1 METEKRLI
9 LQYNLQFFANDD
21 ATEEP
26 TAKKLSDTR
35 NKGQVAKSQELSHAV
50 SLLALFI
57 LLRITVSWLGQNFE
71 DVFHFTWNRIPDVLL
86 NAGMEGGLTSY
97 NIQSVF
103 TFIMLRILLITAP
116 FLIAGVAVAMLINV
130 LQFGFKVV
138 TEPLKPKLDKFN
150 PVNGVKR
157 MFSKDAIVRLL
168 FAIAKI
174 LLIAVVAYVVV
185 SGNAN
190 TLLVMHDINLLGAVI
205 MAGDVILT
213 AGIDISAVFLILG
226 FFDLFYQ
233 KRKFHKEMMMTKQEV
248 KDEYKNSEGD
258 PEVKGKQ
265 KQRMREASMRRMMQD
280 VPKADVVIT
289 NPTHIAV
296 ALRYDTELE
305 SAPVLL
311 AKGEDYVAQKIKDA
325 AKENGIE
332 IVENKPL
339 ARMLYQTV
347 DIGQEIPPELYQAV
361 AEVLAVIYNM
371 RNAG

>member
-1 METEKRLI
+1 METEERLI

-35 NKGQVAKSQELSHAV
+35 KKGQVAKSQELSHAV

-57 LLRITVSWLGQNFE
+57 LLRITVAWLGQNFE
-71 DVFHFTWNRIPDVLL
+71 DVFRYTWTRIPDVLL
-86 NAGMEGGLTSY
+86 NAGMEGGLTTY
-97 NIQSVF
+97 NIQSMF

-116 FLIAGVAVAMLINV
+116 FLIVGVAVAMLINV
-130 LQFGFKVV
+130 LQFGFKI
-138 TEPLKPKLDKFN
+138 TTDPLKPKLDKFN

-157 MFSKDAIVRLL
+157 LISKDAIVRLL
-168 FAIAKI
+168 FALAKI
-174 LLIAVVAYVVV
+174 LLIAVVAYIVI
-185 SGNAN
+185 SANAK
-190 TLLVMHDINLLGAVI
+190 TLLVMHDINVLGAVI
-205 MAGDVILT
+205 LSGEVILT

-258 PEVKGKQ
+258 PEIKGKQ

-305 SAPVLL
+305 SAPVVL
-311 AKGEDYVAQKIKDA
+311 AKGEDYVAQKIKEA

>member
-1 METEKRLI
+1 METEERLI

-35 NKGQVAKSQELSHAV
+35 KKGQVAKSQELSNAV

-57 LLRITVSWLGQNFE
+57 LLRITVAWLGQNFE
-71 DVFHFTWNRIPDVLL
+71 DVFRYTWTRIPDVLL
-86 NAGMEGGLTSY
+86 NAGMEGGLTTY
-97 NIQSVF
+97 NIQSMF

-116 FLIAGVAVAMLINV
+116 FLIVGVAVALLINV
-130 LQFGFKVV
+130 LQFGFKI
-138 TEPLKPKLDKFN
+138 TTDPLKPKLDKFN

-157 MFSKDAIVRLL
+157 LISKDAIVRLL

-174 LLIAVVAYVVV
+174 LLIAVVAYIVI
-185 SGNAN
+185 SGNAK
-190 TLLVMHDINLLGAVI
+190 TLLVMHDINVLGAVI
-205 MAGDVILT
+205 LSGEVILT

-305 SAPVLL
+305 SAPVVL